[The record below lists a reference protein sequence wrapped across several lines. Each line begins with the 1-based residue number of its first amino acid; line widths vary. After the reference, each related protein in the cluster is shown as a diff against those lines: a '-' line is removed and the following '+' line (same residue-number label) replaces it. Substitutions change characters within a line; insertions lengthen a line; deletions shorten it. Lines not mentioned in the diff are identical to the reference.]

1 MLWVPR
7 EKSYP
12 RKITPKTL
20 SHCRFARVRLVSPRA
35 ATRISLLALSGNAAV
50 KGTHHLVNSERI
62 KARFGSYHVQ
72 VLHQDAATRLAS
84 LCSRHDDLD
93 ICRTLAV
100 TRFASPTPATLD
112 EADALIRQG
121 DSIGSTLE
129 QAGQHLSREIIAEA
143 SVPCGDAFI
152 ALTGQTVK
160 RGDLM
165 SLRLYRLDAGPDPE
179 ALMPYATIAE
189 AHHPE
194 HVPVSDQAVLVSEL
208 ARGDWGADAELAL
221 EALLT
226 ALQ

>member
-1 MLWVPR
+1 M
-7 EKSYP
+7 
-12 RKITPKTL
+12 
-20 SHCRFARVRLVSPRA
+20 
-35 ATRISLLALSGNAAV
+35 
-50 KGTHHLVNSERI
+50 NSERI

-72 VLHQDAATRLAS
+72 VLHQDDTTRLAS
-84 LCSRHDDLD
+84 LCSRHDDLN

-100 TRFASPTPATLD
+100 TRFASPTPATLA

-143 SVPCGDAFI
+143 SVPCGEAFI

-160 RGDLM
+160 RGDLL
-165 SLRLYRLDAGPDPE
+165 SLRLYRLDAGSDPD

-194 HVPVSDQAVLVSEL
+194 HIPVSDEAVLITEVG
-208 ARGDWGADAELAL
+208 RGDWSADAELAL

>member
-1 MLWVPR
+1 M
-7 EKSYP
+7 S
-12 RKITPKTL
+12 T
-20 SHCRFARVRLVSPRA
+20 RA
-35 ATRISLLALSGNAAV
+35 ATAISLLASSGITAV
-50 KGTHHLVNSERI
+50 IGTCHLVNSERI

-84 LCSRHDDLD
+84 LCSRHDAAD

-100 TRFASPTPATLD
+100 TRFANPTPEALA

-121 DSIGSTLE
+121 YSIGTTHE

-143 SVPCGDAFI
+143 NVPCGVAFT

-160 RGDLM
+160 RNELL

-194 HVPVSDQAVLVSEL
+194 HVRVSDEAMLVSEL
-208 ARGDWGADAELAL
+208 GKEDWGADARLAL

>member
-1 MLWVPR
+1 M
-7 EKSYP
+7 
-12 RKITPKTL
+12 
-20 SHCRFARVRLVSPRA
+20 SPRS
-35 ATRISLLALSGNAAV
+35 ATRISQLALSGIAAV
-50 KGTHHLVNSERI
+50 TGTRHLVNSDRI

-72 VLHQDAATRLAS
+72 VLHQDATTRLAS
-84 LCSRHDDLD
+84 LCSRHDDRD

-100 TRFASPTPATLD
+100 TRFASPTPATLA
-112 EADALIRQG
+112 EADARIRKG
-121 DSIGSTLE
+121 DSIGSTLD

-143 SVPCGDAFI
+143 SVPCENAFT

-160 RGDLM
+160 RGALL

-194 HVPVSDQAVLVSEL
+194 HVPVSDRAVLVTEL
-208 ARGDWGADAELAL
+208 DKVAWSADAQLAM

>member
-1 MLWVPR
+1 
-7 EKSYP
+7 
-12 RKITPKTL
+12 
-20 SHCRFARVRLVSPRA
+20 
-35 ATRISLLALSGNAAV
+35 
-50 KGTHHLVNSERI
+50 VNSERI

-72 VLHQDAATRLAS
+72 VLNQDAATRLAS
-84 LCSRHDDLD
+84 LCSRHDDTD

-100 TRFASPTPATLD
+100 TRFASPTPATLA

-129 QAGQHLSREIIAEA
+129 RAGQHLSREVIAEA
-143 SVPCGDAFI
+143 SAPCGEAFI
-152 ALTGQTVK
+152 ALTGHTVK
-160 RGDLM
+160 RGDLL

-179 ALMPYATIAE
+179 ALTPYATIAE

-194 HVPVSDQAVLVSEL
+194 HIPVSDEAVLVTEL
-208 ARGDWGADAELAL
+208 ARGDWSADAELAL

>member
-1 MLWVPR
+1 M
-7 EKSYP
+7 S
-12 RKITPKTL
+12 
-20 SHCRFARVRLVSPRA
+20 SRA
-35 ATRISLLALSGNAAV
+35 ATRISLSALLGIAAV
-50 KGTHHLVNSERI
+50 TGKHHLVNSERI

-72 VLHQDAATRLAS
+72 VLHQDATTRLAS
-84 LCSRHDDLD
+84 LCSRHDDTD

-100 TRFASPTPATLD
+100 TRFASPTPATLA
-112 EADALIRQG
+112 EADELIRKG
-121 DSIGSTLE
+121 DSIGSTLD

-143 SVPCGDAFI
+143 SVPCDNAFT
-152 ALTGQTVK
+152 ALTGQTV
-160 RGDLM
+160 RCGALL

-194 HVPVSDQAVLVSEL
+194 HVPVSDQAVLFTEL
-208 ARGDWGADAELAL
+208 DKGAWSADAQLAL

>member
-1 MLWVPR
+1 MGVGSEIIPQKVRPQDAGSLQIR
-7 EKSYP
+7 ESQ
-12 RKITPKTL
+12 
-20 SHCRFARVRLVSPRA
+20 VSVPRA
-35 ATRISLLALSGNAAV
+35 AIAIGLLALSGIAAV
-50 KGTHHLVNSERI
+50 IGTRHLVNSERI

-84 LCSRHDDLD
+84 LCSRHDAAD

-100 TRFASPTPATLD
+100 TRFANPTPAALA
-112 EADALIRQG
+112 EADALIREG
-121 DSIGSTLE
+121 DSIGTTLE

-143 SVPCGDAFI
+143 SVPCGVAFI

-160 RGDLM
+160 RDDLL
-165 SLRLYRLDAGPDPE
+165 SLRLYRLDAGPDPD

-194 HVPVSDQAVLVSEL
+194 HVPVSDEAMLVSEL
-208 ARGDWGADAELAL
+208 GKEDWSADAQLAL

>member
-1 MLWVPR
+1 M
-7 EKSYP
+7 S
-12 RKITPKTL
+12 
-20 SHCRFARVRLVSPRA
+20 SGA
-35 ATRISLLALSGNAAV
+35 ATRINLRALSDFAAV

-84 LCSRHDDLD
+84 LCSHHDDAD

-100 TRFASPTPATLD
+100 TRFTTPTP
-112 EADALIRQG
+112 EALQQVDTVIRQG
-121 DSIGSTLE
+121 HSIGSTLE

-143 SVPCGDAFI
+143 SVPCGDAFTE
-152 ALTGQTVK
+152 LTGQTV
-160 RGDLM
+160 RQGDLL
-165 SLRLYRLDAGPDPE
+165 SVRLYRLDAGPDPE

-194 HVPVSDQAVLVSEL
+194 HVPASTEATLVTEL
-208 ARGDWGADAELAL
+208 SAGDWSADARLAL

-226 ALQ
+226 ALH

>member
-1 MLWVPR
+1 V
-7 EKSYP
+7 
-12 RKITPKTL
+12 
-20 SHCRFARVRLVSPRA
+20 RVRSEIIPQKDRAQDAESLQIRKSQVSVPRA
-35 ATRISLLALSGNAAV
+35 AIRISLLALSGNAAV
-50 KGTHHLVNSERI
+50 TGTHHLVNSERI

-84 LCSRHDDLD
+84 LCSRHDDTD

-100 TRFASPTPATLD
+100 TRFASPTPATLA

-129 QAGQHLSREIIAEA
+129 RAGQHLSREIIVEA
-143 SVPCGDAFI
+143 SVPCGEAFT

-160 RGDLM
+160 RGDLL

-194 HVPVSDQAVLVSEL
+194 HIPASDEAVLITEL
-208 ARGDWGADAELAL
+208 GRGDWGADAELAL

>member
-1 MLWVPR
+1 M
-7 EKSYP
+7 
-12 RKITPKTL
+12 
-20 SHCRFARVRLVSPRA
+20 SPRA
-35 ATRISLLALSGNAAV
+35 TARISLLALTGIVAV
-50 KGTHHLVNSERI
+50 TGTHHLVNSERI

-84 LCSRHDDLD
+84 LYSRHDDTD

-100 TRFASPTPATLD
+100 TRFASPTPATLA

-143 SVPCGDAFI
+143 SVPCGDAFT
-152 ALTGQTVK
+152 ALAGQTV
-160 RGDLM
+160 RPGNLL
-165 SLRLYRLDAGPDPE
+165 SLRIYRLDAGPDLK

-194 HVPVSDQAVLVSEL
+194 HVPISDEAVLVTEL
-208 ARGDWGADAELAL
+208 DKGDWSADAQLAL
-221 EALLT
+221 DALLT

>member
-1 MLWVPR
+1 M
-7 EKSYP
+7 
-12 RKITPKTL
+12 
-20 SHCRFARVRLVSPRA
+20 
-35 ATRISLLALSGNAAV
+35 
-50 KGTHHLVNSERI
+50 NSDRI

-84 LCSRHDDLD
+84 LCSRHDAAD

-100 TRFASPTPATLD
+100 TRFASPTPVALA
-112 EADALIRQG
+112 EADALIREG

-143 SVPCGDAFI
+143 SVPCGDAFT
-152 ALTGQTVK
+152 ALTAQTVK
-160 RGDLM
+160 RDDLL
-165 SLRLYRLDAGPDPE
+165 SLRLYRLDAGPDPA

-194 HVPVSDQAVLVSEL
+194 HVPVSDEAMLVTTL
-208 ARGDWGADAELAL
+208 GKKDWSADAQLAL
-221 EALLT
+221 EVLLN

>member
-1 MLWVPR
+1 M
-7 EKSYP
+7 S
-12 RKITPKTL
+12 T
-20 SHCRFARVRLVSPRA
+20 RV
-35 ATRISLLALSGNAAV
+35 ATSISLLALSGIAAII
-50 KGTHHLVNSERI
+50 GTRHSVNSERI

-72 VLHQDAATRLAS
+72 VLYQDAATRLAS
-84 LCSRHDDLD
+84 LCSRHDDTD

-100 TRFASPTPATLD
+100 TRFASPTPATLT
-112 EADALIRQG
+112 EADALIREG

-129 QAGQHLSREIIAEA
+129 LAGQHLSREIIAEA

-160 RGDLM
+160 RGDPL

-179 ALMPYATIAE
+179 ALLPYATIAE

-194 HVPVSDQAVLVSEL
+194 HIPVSDEAMLVTKLDTE
-208 ARGDWGADAELAL
+208 DWSADAQRAL

-226 ALQ
+226 ALR

>member
-1 MLWVPR
+1 M
-7 EKSYP
+7 S
-12 RKITPKTL
+12 
-20 SHCRFARVRLVSPRA
+20 SGA
-35 ATRISLLALSGNAAV
+35 ATRINLRALSDFAAV

-72 VLHQDAATRLAS
+72 VLHQDATTRLAS
-84 LCSRHDDLD
+84 LCSRHDDMD

-100 TRFASPTPATLD
+100 TRFASPTPATLA

-143 SVPCGDAFI
+143 SAPCGDAFT
-152 ALTGQTVK
+152 ALTGQSV
-160 RGDLM
+160 GPGNLL
-165 SLRLYRLDAGPDPE
+165 SLRLYRLDAGPDPK
-179 ALMPYATIAE
+179 ALTPYATIAE
-189 AHHPE
+189 ALHPE
-194 HVPVSDQAVLVSEL
+194 HVPVSDETVLVTEL
-208 ARGDWGADAELAL
+208 GKGDWSADAQLAL

>member
-1 MLWVPR
+1 M
-7 EKSYP
+7 S
-12 RKITPKTL
+12 T
-20 SHCRFARVRLVSPRA
+20 RV
-35 ATRISLLALSGNAAV
+35 ATSISLLALSGIAAII
-50 KGTHHLVNSERI
+50 GTRHSVNSERI

-72 VLHQDAATRLAS
+72 VLYQDAATRLAS
-84 LCSRHDDLD
+84 LCSRHDAVD

-100 TRFASPTPATLD
+100 TLFANPTPAALA
-112 EADALIRQG
+112 EADALIREG
-121 DSIGSTLE
+121 DSIGSTLA

-160 RGDLM
+160 RGDPL

-179 ALMPYATIAE
+179 ALLPYATIAE

-194 HVPVSDQAVLVSEL
+194 HIPVSEEAILVTEL
-208 ARGDWGADAELAL
+208 DTEDCSADAQLAL

-226 ALQ
+226 ALR

>member
-1 MLWVPR
+1 M
-7 EKSYP
+7 
-12 RKITPKTL
+12 
-20 SHCRFARVRLVSPRA
+20 
-35 ATRISLLALSGNAAV
+35 
-50 KGTHHLVNSERI
+50 NSERI

-72 VLHQDAATRLAS
+72 VLYQDAATRLAS
-84 LCSRHDDLD
+84 LCSRHDAVD

-100 TRFASPTPATLD
+100 TLFANPTPAALA
-112 EADALIRQG
+112 EADAVIREG
-121 DSIGSTLE
+121 DSIGSTLA

-160 RGDLM
+160 RGDPL

-179 ALMPYATIAE
+179 ALLPYATIAE

-194 HVPVSDQAVLVSEL
+194 HIPVSDEAMLVTKLDTE
-208 ARGDWGADAELAL
+208 DWSADAQLAL

-226 ALQ
+226 ALR

>member
-1 MLWVPR
+1 M
-7 EKSYP
+7 S
-12 RKITPKTL
+12 T
-20 SHCRFARVRLVSPRA
+20 RV
-35 ATRISLLALSGNAAV
+35 ATSISLLALSGIAAII
-50 KGTHHLVNSERI
+50 GTRHSVNSERI

-72 VLHQDAATRLAS
+72 VLYQDAATRLAS
-84 LCSRHDDLD
+84 LCSRHDAVD

-100 TRFASPTPATLD
+100 TLFANPTPAALA
-112 EADALIRQG
+112 EADALIREG
-121 DSIGSTLE
+121 DSIGSTLA

-160 RGDLM
+160 RGDPL

-179 ALMPYATIAE
+179 ALLPYATIAE

-194 HVPVSDQAVLVSEL
+194 HISVSDEAMLVTKLDTE
-208 ARGDWGADAELAL
+208 DWSADAQLAL

-226 ALQ
+226 ALR

>member
-1 MLWVPR
+1 M
-7 EKSYP
+7 
-12 RKITPKTL
+12 
-20 SHCRFARVRLVSPRA
+20 SPRSA
-35 ATRISLLALSGNAAV
+35 KRNSLLALIGIADV
-50 KGTHHLVNSERI
+50 TGTHHSVNSERI

-84 LCSRHDDLD
+84 LCSRHDDAD

-100 TRFASPTPATLD
+100 TRFTTPTP
-112 EADALIRQG
+112 EALQQVDTVIRQG
-121 DSIGSTLE
+121 HSIGSTLE

-152 ALTGQTVK
+152 ALAGHTLK
-160 RGDLM
+160 RGDLL
-165 SLRLYRLDAGPDPE
+165 SVRLYRLDAGPDPE

-194 HVPVSDQAVLVSEL
+194 HIPVSDDAMLVTKLDTE
-208 ARGDWGADAELAL
+208 DWSADAQLAL

-226 ALQ
+226 ALR

>member
-1 MLWVPR
+1 
-7 EKSYP
+7 
-12 RKITPKTL
+12 
-20 SHCRFARVRLVSPRA
+20 
-35 ATRISLLALSGNAAV
+35 
-50 KGTHHLVNSERI
+50 VNSERI

-84 LCSRHDDLD
+84 LCSRHDGAD

-100 TRFASPTPATLD
+100 TRFASPTSAILA

-121 DSIGSTLE
+121 DSIGSTLA

-152 ALTGQTVK
+152 ALTRQTVK
-160 RGDLM
+160 RGDLL
-165 SLRLYRLDAGPDPE
+165 SVRLYRLDSGSDPE

-194 HVPVSDQAVLVSEL
+194 HVPVSDQAVLVTEL
-208 ARGDWGADAELAL
+208 GRGDWGADAELAL

-226 ALQ
+226 ALK

>member
-1 MLWVPR
+1 M
-7 EKSYP
+7 
-12 RKITPKTL
+12 
-20 SHCRFARVRLVSPRA
+20 
-35 ATRISLLALSGNAAV
+35 
-50 KGTHHLVNSERI
+50 NSERI

-84 LCSRHDDLD
+84 LCSRHDDTD

-100 TRFASPTPATLD
+100 TRFASPTPATLA
-112 EADALIRQG
+112 EADALIREG

-129 QAGQHLSREIIAEA
+129 LAGQHLSREIIAEA

-152 ALTGQTVK
+152 ALAGHTVK
-160 RGDLM
+160 RGDQL
-165 SLRLYRLDAGPDPE
+165 SVRLYRLDAGPDPE
-179 ALMPYATIAE
+179 ALIPYATIAE

-194 HVPVSDQAVLVSEL
+194 HVPVTDQAVLITEL
-208 ARGDWGADAELAL
+208 ARGDWSPDAGLAL

>member
-1 MLWVPR
+1 M
-7 EKSYP
+7 S
-12 RKITPKTL
+12 
-20 SHCRFARVRLVSPRA
+20 SGA
-35 ATRISLLALSGNAAV
+35 ATRINLRALSDFAAV

-72 VLHQDAATRLAS
+72 VLHQDATTRLAS
-84 LCSRHDDLD
+84 LCSRHDDMD

-100 TRFASPTPATLD
+100 TRFASPTPATLA

-143 SVPCGDAFI
+143 SAPCGDAFT
-152 ALTGQTVK
+152 ALTGQSV
-160 RGDLM
+160 GPGNLL
-165 SLRLYRLDAGPDPE
+165 SLRLYRLDAGPDPK
-179 ALMPYATIAE
+179 ALTPYATIAE

-194 HVPVSDQAVLVSEL
+194 HVPVSDETVLVTEL
-208 ARGDWGADAELAL
+208 GKGDWSADAQLAL